1 MSCTETVT
9 LPIPLTLH
17 LDLAP
22 TPYETAQQAFV
33 DPAAFVHAQ
42 GAQALLWCLQ
52 HTPVYTLGM
61 SARRDHLH
69 RTGDTPVVVTE
80 RGGSATWH
88 GPGQLLLYPLL
99 PLKALGL
106 GMRDVIHSLES
117 AAIDTARHW
126 GRTAWAGRTTA
137 PGVFA
142 EEGKLA
148 SIGLRYRNGWTSHGM
163 AINIS
168 NSLAHFEGIDPCG
181 RPGQPMA
188 RLLPTSGDR
197 LNAAPLGAIAT
208 HLMHAFARELAAR
221 CPAMAPS
228 PPARTRPPVRV
239 TVATEQPPATA
250 GTGEP

>member
-1 MSCTETVT
+1 MLRLAQMLRPALAPRYEGEQAPMPNAPV
-9 LPIPLTLH
+9 PLTLH
-17 LDLAP
+17 LNLAP
-22 TPYETAQQAFV
+22 APYAIAQQAFA
-33 DPAAFVHAQ
+33 DPAAFAHAR

-61 SARRDHLH
+61 SARHDHLH
-69 RTGDTPVVVTE
+69 RTGDTPVVITE

-126 GRTAWAGRTTA
+126 GRTAWAGSTTA
-137 PGVFA
+137 PGVFTD
-142 EEGKLA
+142 EGKLA

-163 AINIS
+163 AVNIS
-168 NSLAHFEGIDPCG
+168 NSLAPFEGIDPCG
-181 RPGQPMA
+181 HTGQPMA
-188 RLLPTSGDR
+188 RLLPASDDM
-197 LNAAPLGAIAT
+197 LNATHLAAVAC

-221 CPAMAPS
+221 CSTMAPT
-228 PPARTRPPVRV
+228 PRFAL
-239 TVATEQPPATA
+239 Q
-250 GTGEP
+250 